1 MRELDIKNQVYV
13 DLLRDSGFK
22 AVYADPQ
29 NKHHLINLLN
39 NVLPEGVIV
48 SDIVEYRDR
57 EQMQDSVYSK
67 KTVLDLVCRDDQGR
81 VFSVEVQ
88 RDADW
93 SMFKRCVYYAS
104 QQYHWQLLE
113 AEEYEALAPVYE
125 IAFLKEKIPHDD
137 EAAWDTDHIISQF
150 GFVENRTGEFA
161 PPTIFITFVEMGRFT
176 KSEAECKSYRDRLFH
191 WMKNGGMMK
200 EEPEYTGNDREMQG
214 LVEAARIAGVDF
226 IVNSVDNADRGV
238 VACVAGDLEEAYARG
253 VELCRRVWAAE
264 VPAKAD
270 IVIASPGGYPRDF
283 DLHQS
288 QKALG
293 CAEMLC
299 REGGTIILCAEMR
312 DGAGRPG
319 AVLEK
324 ADSPQSVI
332 ADFGATGYTPQALSK
347 AYMLARALCGF
358 RIRVAG
364 SLVPK
369 ERLERM
375 FFVPHATVQEA
386 LRSALKEHGEQASVL
401 IVPNASDVLPVI
413 LSRKHSE

>member
-1 MRELDIKNQVYV
+1 MSELDIKNQVYV

-39 NVLPEGVIV
+39 NVLPEGVTV

-125 IAFLKEKIPHDD
+125 IAFLKEKVPHED
-137 EAAWDTDHIISQF
+137 ESAWDTDHIISQF

-191 WMKNGGMMK
+191 WIKNGGMMK
-200 EEPEYTGNDREMQG
+200 EKPEYTGNDREMQG
-214 LVEAARIAGVDF
+214 LVEAARIAAFPPDKMKVYKKD
-226 IVNSVDNADRGV
+226 IMT
-238 VACVAGDLEEAYARG
+238 
-253 VELCRRVWAAE
+253 ELDIIIENRKNYKKGLAE
-264 VPAKAD
+264 GKAEGLAEGAHD
-270 IVIASPGGYPRDF
+270 
-283 DLHQS
+283 
-288 QKALG
+288 KALSTAKNFLAKG
-293 CAEMLC
+293 IDA
-299 REGGTIILCAEMR
+299 GTIADCTGLPLDE
-312 DGAGRPG
+312 
-319 AVLEK
+319 VK
-324 ADSPQSVI
+324 A
-332 ADFGATGYTPQALSK
+332 L
-347 AYMLARALCGF
+347 M
-358 RIRVAG
+358 
-364 SLVPK
+364 
-369 ERLERM
+369 
-375 FFVPHATVQEA
+375 
-386 LRSALKEHGEQASVL
+386 
-401 IVPNASDVLPVI
+401 
-413 LSRKHSE
+413 